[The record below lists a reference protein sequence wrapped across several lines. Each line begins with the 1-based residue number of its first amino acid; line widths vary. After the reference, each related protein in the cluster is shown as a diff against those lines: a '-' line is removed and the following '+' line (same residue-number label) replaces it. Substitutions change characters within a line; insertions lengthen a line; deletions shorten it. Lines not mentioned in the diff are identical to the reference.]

1 VAFLTE
7 WITNII
13 VFVLLATI
21 IDMLLPSSN
30 MKKYTKIVTGLL
42 LITIILT
49 PLLKLLSSDFDDVVN
64 EMTLSSDST
73 NNSVENL
80 IEIKKK
86 EIQASQRAYIL
97 EQMGVQ
103 MKQEVEKEMIEEHG
117 KQVVTVSLEA
127 EDENLENLPESIS
140 KVTVVLAEP
149 QEEGAVETVK
159 RVDISTRDGAKK
171 DETDHETSQ
180 LASALA
186 KIWNLPKD
194 QIVVIVQGGM
204 GEGNEL

>member
-13 VFVLLATI
+13 VFVLLATV
-21 IDMLLPSSN
+21 IDMLLPSSS

-103 MKQEVEKEMIEEHG
+103 MKQEVEKEMMEKHG

-159 RVDISTRDGAKK
+159 RVDINTRDGAKK
-171 DETDHETSQ
+171 DKPDHETSQ

-186 KIWNLPKD
+186 EIWNLPKD

>member
-1 VAFLTE
+1 MAFLTE

-13 VFVLLATI
+13 VFVLLATV
-21 IDMLLPSSN
+21 IDMLLPSSS

-49 PLLKLLSSDFDDVVN
+49 PLLKLLSSDFEDVVN

-103 MKQEVEKEMIEEHG
+103 MKQEVEKEMMEEHG

-171 DETDHETSQ
+171 DEPDHETSQ

-186 KIWNLPKD
+186 EIWNLPKD

>member
-13 VFVLLATI
+13 VFVLLATV

-186 KIWNLPKD
+186 EIWNLPKD